1 MMAFAGMLTIV
12 LLGQTPAGNE
22 AAAAPHVKKGQ
33 KLLRDEKFAEAR
45 AEFRAAIVLDPMT
58 LPAHYGVGQASM
70 ALKDYPAA
78 VAAYE
83 QARNV
88 YGKLAS
94 GARGDAG
101 RAREEHINQLRAR
114 IDEIRRAGGTPDDM
128 RARIQHYQRQLD
140 DAERGSAETGVLADT
155 TPAPLSLS
163 LGSAHLRNDN
173 LPAAERAYRDAIAAD
188 PKLGEAHNNL
198 AALYAMTG
206 RKAEAERAVRA
217 AEKAGFRVNPKLKE
231 DIKRMELGAGN
242 LELGAWNSEL
252 GAWELRTR
260 ADGNCELTCG
270 APHDLGTVSR

>member
-1 MMAFAGMLTIV
+1 MRAFAGILTIV
-12 LLGQTPAGNE
+12 LLGQPTAGNE
-22 AAAAPHVKKGQ
+22 AAAAQHVKKGQ

-45 AEFRAAIVLDPMT
+45 AAFRAAIVLDPMT
-58 LPAHYGVGQASM
+58 LPAHYGVGQTSM

-83 QARNV
+83 EARNV
-88 YGKLAS
+88 YSKLAS

-114 IDEIRRAGGTPDDM
+114 IDEIRRAGGTPDEM

-163 LGSAHLRNDN
+163 LGSAHLRNNN
-173 LPAAERAYRDAIAAD
+173 LPEAERAYRDAIAAD

-198 AALYAMTG
+198 AVVLFLTG
-206 RKAEAERAVRA
+206 RATEARKQVELAEAGGFHVQ
-217 AEKAGFRVNPKLKE
+217 AGLKR
-231 DIKRMELGAGN
+231 DIEQAIQGGR
-242 LELGAWNSEL
+242 
-252 GAWELRTR
+252 
-260 ADGNCELTCG
+260 
-270 APHDLGTVSR
+270 